1 MLESVYELF
10 GIVGSDAVGVFTMSQ
25 FIPYMTKV
33 SIGVSLVSAVFSV
46 IGGIVRV
53 VLSNMRR
60 L

>member
-10 GIVGSDAVGVFTMSQ
+10 GIVGSDAAGVFTMSQ

-33 SIGVSLVSAVFSV
+33 SIGISLVSAVFSV

-53 VLSNMRR
+53 VLSNVRR